1 MKLDDET
8 VENLGYWGMY
18 PGAALLM
25 TIWSTFG
32 AGVCAYAAIGGLAT
46 GQITVRRALAFGALA
61 LVFLAAGAAARGLD
75 RLSRRQA
82 KLKSRRRQAFFDQ
95 PAEAKKPPA

>member
-8 VENLGYWGMY
+8 VENLGFWGMY

-25 TIWSTFG
+25 TICSTFG

-46 GQITVRRALAFGALA
+46 GQIPIRRALAIGALA

-82 KLKSRRRQAFFDQ
+82 KLKSRRRQAFFEETPEED
-95 PAEAKKPPA
+95 KPTA